1 LDIPAGTLTNRLVRG
16 RIKIAEMTRDPSE
29 QEREMTVPEERL
41 LAYVDGLLSPG
52 EIAEINRQLADDAD
66 AREIV
71 E

>member
-1 LDIPAGTLTNRLVRG
+1 
-16 RIKIAEMTRDPSE
+16 
-29 QEREMTVPEERL
+29 MTVPEERL